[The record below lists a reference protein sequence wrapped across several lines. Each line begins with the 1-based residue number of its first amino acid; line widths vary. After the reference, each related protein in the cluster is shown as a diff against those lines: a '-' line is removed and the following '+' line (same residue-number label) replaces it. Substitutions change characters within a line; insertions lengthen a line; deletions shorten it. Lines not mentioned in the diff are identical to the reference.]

1 MNIAIHCKNG
11 AVIVDPTT
19 GEVLSRVYR
28 PVDLRVEAATQDSV
42 LESGRAAIPVCME
55 DGGQVEILRRYG
67 KFVWNIFD
75 SMQLVFTDLPT
86 SLWTRIALL
95 ATYMN
100 EEGEIA
106 DSFGLPFRQDEIQQ
120 VLMMPDGAFRKFMD
134 RIERASIVDL
144 VPGAVRV
151 KEEVIRV
158 SPLDTVEESMLGAD
172 RETISKTYIRAV
184 RHLYANA
191 SAQSMEYLC
200 YVFRLLPF
208 VNWKYH
214 IICENPLEEDAR
226 LLRPLTLGDF
236 ADNIRYRRNEV
247 DDLLRFLMT
256 PACMVGDEACR
267 IVNYMPGTGD
277 GVENYYLCV
286 DPRVCCP

>member
-1 MNIAIHCKNG
+1 M
-11 AVIVDPTT
+11 IVDPAT
-19 GEVLSRVYR
+19 GEVLSRVYS
-28 PVDLRVEAATQDSV
+28 PVDLHVEAAFQDSV
-42 LESGRAAIPVCME
+42 LENGRAAIPVCME

-86 SLWTRIALL
+86 SVWTRVALL

-100 EEGEIA
+100 EDGEIA
-106 DSFGLPFRQDEIQQ
+106 DSFGLPFRQDEIQR
-120 VLMMPDGAFRKFMD
+120 VLMMPDGAFRKFID
-134 RIERASIVDL
+134 RIERASIVDF
-144 VPGAVRV
+144 VPGAVRF

-158 SPLDTVEESMLGAD
+158 SLLDTVEESMLGAD
-172 RETISKTYIRAV
+172 RETISKTYIHAV

-191 SAQSMEYLC
+191 SEQSMEHLC

-214 IICENPLEEDAR
+214 VVCENPLEEDAR
-226 LLRPLTLGDF
+226 LLRPLALGDF
-236 ADNIRYRRNEV
+236 AENIRYRRNEV

-256 PACMVGDEACR
+256 PTVEVGGGSLR
-267 IVNYMPGTGD
+267 IVNYMPGERD
-277 GVENYYLCV
+277 GIENYYLCV

>member
-1 MNIAIHCKNG
+1 M
-11 AVIVDPTT
+11 IVDPTT
-19 GEVLSRVYR
+19 GEVLSRVYS
-28 PVDLRVEAATQDSV
+28 PVDLHVEAAIQDAV
-42 LESGRAAIPVCME
+42 PENGRAAIPVCME

-67 KFVWNIFD
+67 KFVWNVFD
-75 SMQLVFTDLPT
+75 AMQLVFTDLPT
-86 SLWTRIALL
+86 SLWTHVALL

-100 EEGEIA
+100 EDGEIA

-120 VLMMPDGAFRKFMD
+120 VLAMPDGAFRKFMD
-134 RIERASIVDL
+134 RIERASIVDF
-144 VPGAVRV
+144 VPGAVCF

-172 RETISKTYIRAV
+172 RETISRTYIRAV

-191 SAQSMEYLC
+191 SEQSMEHLC

-208 VNWKYH
+208 MNWKYH
-214 IICENPLEEDAR
+214 VVCENPLEEDAR

-247 DDLLRFLMT
+247 NDLLRFLMAPT
-256 PACMVGDEACR
+256 CMVGDEACR
-267 IVNYMPGTGD
+267 IVSYMPGKQD

>member
-1 MNIAIHCKNG
+1 M
-11 AVIVDPTT
+11 
-19 GEVLSRVYR
+19 SRVYR
-28 PVDLRVEAATQDSV
+28 PVDLCVKAATQDSV
-42 LESGRAAIPVCME
+42 LESGHAAIPVCME

-120 VLMMPDGAFRKFMD
+120 VLAMPDGAFRKFMD
-134 RIERASIVDL
+134 RIERASIMDFVSR
-144 VPGAVRV
+144 AVRF

-214 IICENPLEEDAR
+214 IVCENPLEEDAR
-226 LLRPLTLGDF
+226 LLRPLTFGDF
-236 ADNIRYRRNEV
+236 AENIRYRRNEV
-247 DDLLRFLMT
+247 DDLLRFLVT
-256 PACMVGDEACR
+256 PTVEVGSGALR
-267 IVNYMPGTGD
+267 IVNYMPGKQD